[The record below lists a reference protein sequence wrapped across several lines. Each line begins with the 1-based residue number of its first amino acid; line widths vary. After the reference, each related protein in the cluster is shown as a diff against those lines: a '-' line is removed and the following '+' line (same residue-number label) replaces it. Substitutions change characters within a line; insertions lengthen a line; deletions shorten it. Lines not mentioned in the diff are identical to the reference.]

1 MDTLAEAA
9 AAADDVTEETFEGA
23 ESAEQP
29 SEGGSGKKKQ
39 ASKVEVGQRNLT
51 AAQANLA
58 IAQSKVDG
66 VVAKGVLATAS
77 EKKQAARAGKHLPN
91 LRAKV
96 RAAED
101 ELQRREER
109 AAAIEK
115 AEAARLAA
123 AAAREEQTRGMSD
136 AGLLIMVEQRLKLQ
150 GRFDNSSDTSDNIW
164 KRIHHLVEA
173 AVKKDELPR
182 ADLRGQKALEKRY
195 STEWGEFKLWCAK
208 ATRAISFSGVTADE
222 VEDKVK
228 EHYRVT
234 TPLFLR
240 YNMGMRPMAAPPW
253 QISGDS
259 AEVGGFGP
267 PPGFGQ
273 GVHIPSGP
281 DTFDPGAFGG
291 GDEGLHDGMEDDEDG
306 DEGAA
311 DFDFADFTASAAPSS
326 SPSST
331 TPPSGHA
338 TSSASAAASSAAA
351 SAASA
356 SASASASRP
365 AAASRSS
372 AASAS
377 ATRGGAPT
385 PPTYSTT
392 PPPLHMGGEHAS
404 SKREQKRSLE
414 AIVAEE
420 AARSREL
427 IVNMMENQEKMRKA
441 EREHE
446 LKLAQ
451 TMMGN
456 GGCATS

>member
-51 AAQANLA
+51 AAQANLT
-58 IAQSKVDG
+58 IAQSKVEG
-66 VVAKGVLATAS
+66 VVAKGVLATAT
-77 EKKQAARAGKHLPN
+77 EKRQAARAEKNLPN

-96 RAAED
+96 RAAEE

-123 AAAREEQTRGMSD
+123 AAAREEQTRAMSD
-136 AGLLIMVEQRLKLQ
+136 AGLLMMVEQRLKLQ

-273 GVHIPSGP
+273 GVHIPTAP
-281 DTFDPGAFGG
+281 DTFDAGALGG
-291 GDEGLHDGMEDDEDG
+291 GDEDRHGGMEDDDDG
-306 DEGAA
+306 DESGNA
-311 DFDFADFTASAAPSS
+311 FDFEDFTQTAAPSS

-351 SAASA
+351 SAA